1 MDDKH
6 LESANFHFRFKF
18 LAVTTIAF
26 LLYVV
31 LSSSAEFDQFA
42 STPQFKLMGPFFL
55 ITAIMFL
62 VFRKFP
68 IKCPYCHKT
77 MPTKKN
83 WKCPHC
89 ERMQGTEKYLMDKCV
104 HCKQMAGVS
113 SCDHCGREF
122 RL

>member
-6 LESANFHFRFKF
+6 LESVNFHFRFKF

-42 STPQFKLMGPFFL
+42 STSQFKLMGPFFL
-55 ITAIMFL
+55 ITAVMFL

-83 WKCPHC
+83 WHCPHC
-89 ERMQGTEKYLMDKCV
+89 ERLQGADRFLMDKCV
-104 HCKQMAGVS
+104 HCKQMTGVS
-113 SCDHCGREF
+113 SCDHCGKEF